1 VTTLATLADQL
12 ASGKTTSRALTEEAL
27 GRIEAPGGEGK
38 ATFVQVFR
46 EAALAAADASDK
58 LRKAGVVPSP
68 LAGIPVSV
76 KDLTDVAGLTTHAG
90 STSRNGDP
98 PAAQDAPVLARL
110 RAAGAVVMGTTNM
123 TEFALGGLGINPH
136 YGDCKNPWDRATGR
150 IPGGSS
156 SGAAISVTDGM
167 AYAALG
173 TDTMGSVRI
182 PAGLCG
188 LTGFKPTAARVPRD
202 GIFPLST
209 TLDSVGP
216 RWA

>member
-1 VTTLATLADQL
+1 MSVGPKAPTLARLAEKL
-12 ASGKTTSRALTEEAL
+12 ASGKATSRALAEEAL
-27 GRIEAPGGEGK
+27 ARIEAPGGEGK
-38 ATFVQVFR
+38 ATFVRVFR
-46 EAALAAADASDK
+46 EAALAAADASDT

-90 STSRNGDP
+90 SRSREGDP
-98 PAAQDAPVLARL
+98 PAAKDAPVLARL

-136 YGDCKNPWDRATGR
+136 FGDPKNPWDRQTGR

-156 SGAAISVTDGM
+156 SGAAVSVSDAM

-188 LTGFKPTAARVPRD
+188 LAGFKP
-202 GIFPLST
+202 
-209 TLDSVGP
+209 
-216 RWA
+216 